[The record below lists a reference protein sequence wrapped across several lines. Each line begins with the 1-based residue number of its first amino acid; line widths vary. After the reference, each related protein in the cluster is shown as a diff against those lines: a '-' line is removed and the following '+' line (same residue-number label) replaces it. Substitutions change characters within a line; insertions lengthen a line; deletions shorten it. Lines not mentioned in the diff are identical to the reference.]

1 MANEATRP
9 ELEELDELMA
19 IYPDSLHYEEVLKE
33 IWSDSGEEKS
43 AHNLHINRLF
53 EQHQLK
59 YSEEFK
65 SDVKEEELPVNW
77 YKKYVGV
84 FAIACSLFLICLAA
98 LFHLNKKA
106 ADFDTEIVSGKGMRK
121 KITLPD
127 GTLVWLNAD
136 SKLSYDS
143 DLNTKERRLV
153 YLVGEAF
160 FDVSHQEN
168 RPFIV
173 QTNKISIKVLGTAF
187 NVKAYD
193 LDQVSEATLLRGSI
207 ELSVNNRSQQ
217 QKILL
222 KPSEKFAL
230 TENRKTTRDQKAV
243 LQDSGELTLKIENI
257 APVRIAG
264 QDYIEET
271 SWKDDV
277 LVFKNESFEELKPK
291 LERWFNVQIEIGTSV
306 PKSYRFT
313 GIFKNEDIE
322 EALTAMQLIKPF
334 HFKLK
339 ADDIIIY

>member
-1 MANEATRP
+1 MANEATPR

-33 IWSDSGEEKS
+33 IWSDSEEEKPS
-43 AHNLHINRLF
+43 HNLHINRIF
-53 EQHQLK
+53 EQHKLK
-59 YSEEFK
+59 FSEEFEPA
-65 SDVKEEELPVNW
+65 VQEEEMPSSW
-77 YKKYVGV
+77 YKKYQGV

-98 LFHLNKKA
+98 LFQLNKKA
-106 ADFDTEIVSGKGMRK
+106 VDFDTEIVSGKGMRK
-121 KITLPD
+121 KIKLPD

-143 DLNTKERRLV
+143 DLNKKERRLV

-160 FDVSHQEN
+160 FDVAHQEN

-173 QTNKISIKVLGTAF
+173 RTNKISIKVLGTAF

-193 LDQVSEATLLRGSI
+193 LDQVSEATLLRGAI
-207 ELSVNNRSQQ
+207 ELSVNSKSQ

-230 TENRKTTRDQKAV
+230 TENKKTKDKKV
-243 LQDSGELTLKIENI
+243 LLQDSDDLTLKIENI

-277 LVFKNESFEELKPK
+277 LVFKNESLDELKPK
-291 LERWFNVQIEIGTSV
+291 LERWFNVQIEIAGSV

-313 GIFKNEDIE
+313 GIFKNEDIK

-334 HFKLK
+334 YFKLK
-339 ADDIIIY
+339 ADDVIIY